1 MLDDITIN
9 NVMYIYEK
17 EISKHIKN
25 KRKLY
30 DFEIN
35 KIQYVTDIVIM
46 LKNGI
51 VGHNKYNIFLISEP
65 KKRLVMSLPVKDK
78 VINHFVTR
86 YILEARLNKYLDD
99 RNIATRKNM
108 GTDYGVRLVKKYIN
122 ILKNKYNNFYILKI
136 DISKYF
142 YNIDHDVLK
151 ELLVDKLDNFDYQ
164 VICKI
169 IDSTN
174 QKYINDSISKII
186 DNYKVDIPL
195 YNTNKGLPI
204 GNMTSQ
210 FLSIFYLYKLDH
222 YIVHDLKLKYYVRY
236 MDDFVIMD
244 SDLNKLKNAKKEIE
258 EILNREYKL
267 KINNKKTMITNINN
281 GFSFLGYSY
290 KVINNKT
297 IIKIK
302 KSNYEKIK
310 KRIKEVR
317 NNFDDYK
324 ASHYQV
330 FCTIMTY
337 SNAYK
342 FASNRKIIKLIN
354 KYWYEE

>member
-1 MLDDITIN
+1 MDKSIN
-9 NVMYIYEK
+9 ISNILNIYEK
-17 EISKHIKN
+17 EISKNIKN

-35 KIQYVTDIVIM
+35 KMAYVTSIINL
-46 LKNGI
+46 LKNGC
-51 VGHNKYNIFLISEP
+51 VGHNKYNIFLIREP
-65 KKRLVMSLPVKDK
+65 KVRLVMSLPVKDK
-78 VINHFVTR
+78 VINHFLTR
-86 YILEARLNKYLDD
+86 YILEDKLSKYLDD

-108 GTDYGVRLVKKYIN
+108 GTDYGVKLIKKYIN

-142 YNIDHDVLK
+142 YSIDHNILK
-151 ELLVDKLDNFDYQ
+151 ELLRDKLDADEYK
-164 VICKI
+164 VISKI

-174 QKYINDSISKII
+174 QKYINDNINKII
-186 DNYKVDIPL
+186 ANNNVDIPI
-195 YNTNKGLPI
+195 YNYGKGLPI

-244 SDLNKLKNAKKEIE
+244 SDLNKLKNVKKIIE
-258 EILNREYKL
+258 SKLNKEYNL
-267 KINNKKTMITNINN
+267 NINSKKTFISSINN
-281 GFSFLGYSY
+281 GFSFLGYTY
-290 KVINNKT
+290 KIINNRL

-310 KRIKEVR
+310 RRIKYLKKIF
-317 NNFDDYK
+317 NKSKNY
-324 ASHYQV
+324 YQV
-330 FCTIMTY
+330 FCSIMTY
-337 SNAYK
+337 TNAYK
-342 FASNRKIIKLIN
+342 FASNRKILKIIN